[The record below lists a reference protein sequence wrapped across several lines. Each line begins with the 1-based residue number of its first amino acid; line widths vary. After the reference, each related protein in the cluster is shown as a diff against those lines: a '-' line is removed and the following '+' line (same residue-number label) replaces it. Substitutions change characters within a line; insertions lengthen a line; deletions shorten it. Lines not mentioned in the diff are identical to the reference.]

1 MEIHWQISEADIGK
15 VRAFFDRHKD
25 SPFVKNRISRNV
37 KKSAPKV
44 TKDLFWEAMISC
56 LLTTQQRS
64 GPDSAVTRFIC
75 TNPFPLN
82 YLACSSQTGL
92 SSFISKTISDFCGIR
107 RANKIAEAASDN
119 LGWLESGG
127 WQRMFRIV
135 DSLEDN
141 EKIVIERES
150 AEYIYDY
157 LKGFGPKQARN
168 LLQSL
173 ALVKYEIP
181 IDSRI
186 IKWLNDFGF
195 PIKLSSAGLTDKN
208 YYNFIMDGLQQL
220 CERSGVYPCV
230 LDAAIFSSFDT
241 EWPEDRLIW

>member
-1 MEIHWQISEADIGK
+1 MEIHWQIAEADAGK
-15 VRAFFDRHKD
+15 VRAFFDYHKD

-37 KKSAPKV
+37 ERSAPKV

-82 YLACSSQTGL
+82 YPACSSQTDL
-92 SSFISKTISDFCGIR
+92 SHFVSKEISEFGGIR
-107 RANKIAEAASDN
+107 RANKIAEAVLDN
-119 LGWLESGG
+119 LGWLEDGG
-127 WQRMFRIV
+127 WKRIFWIT
-135 DSLEDN
+135 DSLENN
-141 EKIVIERES
+141 ETIEIERGS
-150 AEYIYDY
+150 AEFIDDH

-173 ALVKYEIP
+173 GLTGYEIP
-181 IDSRI
+181 VDSRI
-186 IKWLNDFGF
+186 IKWLNEFGF
-195 PIKLSSAGLTDKN
+195 PIKLSSVGLTDKN
-208 YYNFIMDGLQQL
+208 YYNFILDGLQQL

-241 EWPEDRLIW
+241 AWPEDKLIW

>member
-1 MEIHWQISEADIGK
+1 MKIIWQIGERD
-15 VRAFFDRHKD
+15 VRKIKEFLNHHKD
-25 SPFVKNRISRNV
+25 NPFVKNRIGRNV
-37 KKSAPKV
+37 EKSAPKV
-44 TKDLFWEAMISC
+44 TKEIFWEAMISC

-82 YLACSSQTGL
+82 YPACSSQTNL
-92 SSFISKTISDFCGIR
+92 SNFVSKTISDFGGLR
-107 RANKIAEAASDN
+107 RANKIADAVSDN
-119 LGWLESGG
+119 FEWLENSG
-127 WQRMFRIV
+127 WHRIFRIA

-141 EKIVIERES
+141 ETAEIERES
-150 AEYIYDY
+150 AEYIDDH

-173 ALVKYEIP
+173 GLTRYEIP
-181 IDSRI
+181 VDSRI

-195 PIKLSSAGLTDKN
+195 PIRLSSAGLMDKN
-208 YYNFIMDGLQQL
+208 YYNFILDGLHQL
-220 CERSGVYPCV
+220 CERSDVYPCV

-241 EWPEDRLIW
+241 EWSEDRLIW

>member
-1 MEIHWQISEADIGK
+1 MKIFWQIEERDVK
-15 VRAFFDRHKD
+15 NVKTFFDSHKD
-25 SPFVKNRISRNV
+25 NPFVKNRINRNINRSV
-37 KKSAPKV
+37 PKV

-75 TNPFPLN
+75 KNPFPLN
-82 YLACSSQTGL
+82 LPLCSSQSNL
-92 SSFISKTISDFCGIR
+92 SKFVSDTITKFGGIR
-107 RANKIAEAASDN
+107 RANKIAEAVSDN
-119 LGWLESGG
+119 LKWLENNG
-127 WQRMFRIV
+127 WQRIFRV
-135 DSLEDN
+135 ADSLENN
-141 EKIVIERES
+141 ETVKIERES
-150 AEYIYDY
+150 AEYIDDH
-157 LKGFGPKQARN
+157 LNGFGPKQARN

-173 ALVKYEIP
+173 GLTRYEIP
-181 IDSRI
+181 VDSRI

-241 EWPEDRLIW
+241 EWPEDKLIW

>member
-1 MEIHWQISEADIGK
+1 MKITWQIGERDVKK
-15 VRAFFDRHKD
+15 VKIFFDRHKD
-25 SPFVKNRISRNV
+25 NPFVKHRINRNI
-37 KKSAPKV
+37 KGSAPKA
-44 TKDLFWEAMISC
+44 TKNIFWEAMISC

-82 YLACSSQTGL
+82 FPLCSSQSNL
-92 SSFISKTISDFCGIR
+92 EEFVSDIITKFGGIR
-107 RANKIAEAASDN
+107 RANKIAEAVSGN
-119 LGWLESGG
+119 LDWLENGG
-127 WQRMFRIV
+127 WHRIFRMA

-141 EKIVIERES
+141 ETIELERES
-150 AEYIYDY
+150 AEYIDY
-157 LKGFGPKQARN
+157 HLKGFGPKQARN

-173 ALVKYEIP
+173 GLTRYEIP
-181 IDSRI
+181 VDSRI

-195 PIKLSSAGLTDKN
+195 PVKLSSAGLTDKN

-220 CERSGVYPCV
+220 CERSGIYPCV
-230 LDAAIFSSFDT
+230 IDAAIFSSFDV

>member
-1 MEIHWQISEADIGK
+1 
-15 VRAFFDRHKD
+15 
-25 SPFVKNRISRNV
+25 
-37 KKSAPKV
+37 V
-44 TKDLFWEAMISC
+44 TKDIFWEAMISC

-82 YLACSSQTGL
+82 FLLCSSQ
-92 SSFISKTISDFCGIR
+92 SNFKEFVSDIITKFGGIR
-107 RANKIAEAASDN
+107 RANKIAEAVSDN
-119 LGWLESGG
+119 RDWLENGG
-127 WQRMFRIV
+127 WHRIFRMA

-141 EKIVIERES
+141 ETVEIERES
-150 AEYIYDY
+150 AEYIDDH

-173 ALVKYEIP
+173 GLTRYEIP
-181 IDSRI
+181 VDSRI

-195 PIKLSSAGLTDKN
+195 PIRLSSAGLTDKN

-241 EWPEDRLIW
+241 EWSEDRLIW

>member
-1 MEIHWQISEADIGK
+1 MKIIWQIRERD
-15 VRAFFDRHKD
+15 VRKIKDFFNHHKD
-25 SPFVKNRISRNV
+25 NPFVKNRISRNV
-37 KKSAPKV
+37 EKSAPKV
-44 TKDLFWEAMISC
+44 TKEIFWEAMISC

-82 YLACSSQTGL
+82 YSACSSQTDL
-92 SSFISKTISDFCGIR
+92 SNFVSKTISDFGGLR
-107 RANKIAEAASDN
+107 RANKIADAVSDN
-119 LGWLESGG
+119 LEWLENSG
-127 WQRMFRIV
+127 WHRIFRMA

-141 EKIVIERES
+141 EKIEIERES
-150 AEYIYDY
+150 AEYIDDH

-173 ALVKYEIP
+173 GLTRNEIP
-181 IDSRI
+181 VDSRI

-195 PIKLSSAGLTDKN
+195 PIRLSSAGLTDKN
-208 YYNFIMDGLQQL
+208 YYNFILDGLQQL

-241 EWPEDRLIW
+241 EWSEDRLIW

>member
-1 MEIHWQISEADIGK
+1 MEVLWQIAEADTGK

-37 KKSAPKV
+37 EKSAPEV
-44 TKDLFWEAMISC
+44 TKDLFWQAMISC

-82 YLACSSQTGL
+82 FPLCSSKSNLEEFVCDIITKFG
-92 SSFISKTISDFCGIR
+92 GIR
-107 RANKIAEAASDN
+107 RANKIAEAVSDN
-119 LGWLESGG
+119 LEGLESGE
-127 WQRMFRIV
+127 WKRIFWMT
-135 DSLEDN
+135 DSLENN
-141 EKIVIERES
+141 ETIEIERES
-150 AEYIYDY
+150 AEYIDDH

-173 ALVKYEIP
+173 GLTRYEIP
-181 IDSRI
+181 VDSRI

-195 PIKLSSAGLTDKN
+195 PIKLSSVGLTDKN
-208 YYNFIMDGLQQL
+208 YYNFILDGLQQL
-220 CERSGVYPCV
+220 CERIGIYPCA

-241 EWPEDRLIW
+241 DWPEDKLVW